1 MPRAL
6 LLSTAF
12 MTSLAS
18 FAAAAPLQVAGDASP
33 TGLDPHVVTAFASVM
48 INSNIYEGLTV
59 LDKNLAVAPGVA
71 ESWTVSPDGLAYVF
85 NLNPKATFHNG
96 KAVTPADVIA
106 SLNRVKDTKTASPYA
121 IRFGMVADASV
132 TGANQVTFKLSAASA
147 PLLSQLSVLAIM
159 PAEPGDVQKVPIGT
173 GPFKFKEWVPDTHIL
188 LERHEQYQDRASVKL
203 DGIKWNI
210 VPEAA
215 TRAVGLSGGTY
226 QFLPGIDAATA
237 QQLRGQPNVTIL
249 EASDLAYSLVGMNT
263 SKAPFDKPAVRE
275 ALNYALDRSQIVQAA
290 YFGRAVPAGPLS
302 PALTDFATPVGE
314 FGCYKTDPEKAKAL
328 LKSAGIDGPL
338 KVTFKVIGSLK
349 QAVDASQV
357 VQAQLNKAGFDVSL
371 EIQEQGKFV
380 QDWRNSNFDGFV
392 SVNGGAPDP
401 DDYFTRTF
409 RTGGSTNVFKY
420 TNPALDELLDKGRA
434 TADKAQRQ
442 GFYKQAQ
449 AILACQGPVAH
460 LAFGTSFTAMRS
472 NVSGYETMGNRAT
485 RYLKQTE
492 VK

>member
-1 MPRAL
+1 MKRSI
-6 LLSTAF
+6 LLSTVFAGAA
-12 MTSLAS
+12 SL
-18 FAAAAPLQVAGDASP
+18 AAAAPLQVGGDASP

-59 LDKNLAVAPGVA
+59 LDKNLAIAPGVA
-71 ESWTVSPDGLAYVF
+71 ESWTVSPDGLTYVF
-85 NLNPKATFHNG
+85 NLNPKAMFHNG

-106 SLNRVKDTKTASPYA
+106 SLNRVKDTKTGSPYA
-121 IRFGMVADASV
+121 IRFAMVTEAS
-132 TGANQVTFKLSAASA
+132 ASAPNQVTFKLNAPSA

-159 PAEPGDVQKVPIGT
+159 PAEPGDVQKVPVGT

-188 LERHEQYQDRASVKL
+188 LERHELYHDRAAVKL

-215 TRAVGLSGGTY
+215 TRAVGLSSGTY
-226 QFLPGIDAATA
+226 QFLPGIDAAAA
-237 QQLRGQPNVTIL
+237 QQLRGQPNITIM

-263 SKAPFDKPAVRE
+263 SKPPFDKAEVRE
-275 ALNYALDRSQIVQAA
+275 AVNYALDRGQIVQAA

-302 PALTDFATPVGE
+302 PALADFATPVAE
-314 FGCYKTDPEKAKAL
+314 FPCYKPDAEKAKAL

-349 QAVDASQV
+349 QAVDAAQV

-380 QDWRNSNFDGFV
+380 QDWRNSNFDAFV

-420 TNPALDELLDKGRA
+420 SNPGLDEALDKGRA
-434 TADKAQRQ
+434 TAEKSQRQ

-449 AILACQGPVAH
+449 AMLACQGPVAH
-460 LAFGTSFTAMRS
+460 LAFGTSFTAMRA
-472 NVSGYETMGNRAT
+472 NVTGYEVMGNRAT
-485 RYLKQTE
+485 RYLRQTE

>member
-1 MPRAL
+1 MLRRLAL
-6 LLSTAF
+6 SS
-12 MTSLAS
+12 SLAAS
-18 FAAAAPLQVAGDASP
+18 FATLCLAAPLQVGGDASP

-59 LDKNLAVAPGVA
+59 LDKSMGIAPGVA
-71 ESWTVSPDGLAYVF
+71 ESWTVSGDGLTYVF
-85 NLNPKATFHNG
+85 KLNAKAMFHNG

-106 SLNRVKDTKTASPYA
+106 TLNRVKDAKTASPYA
-121 IRFGMVADASV
+121 IRFAMVTEATAS
-132 TGANQVTFKLSAASA
+132 GANEVTFKLNAPSA
-147 PLLSQLSVLAIM
+147 PLLSQLSVMAIV
-159 PAEPGDVQKVPIGT
+159 PAEPGDLQKAPMGT
-173 GPFKFKEWVPDTHIL
+173 GPFKFKEWAPDTHIL

-215 TRAVGLSGGTY
+215 TRAVGLSSGTY
-226 QFLPGIDAATA
+226 QFLPSIDAATA
-237 QQLRGQPNVTIL
+237 QQLRGQPNVTIM
-249 EASDLAYSLVGMNT
+249 EASDLAYSLVGMNAA
-263 SKAPFDKPAVRE
+263 KPPFDKPAVRE
-275 ALNYALDRSQIVQAA
+275 ALNTALDRAQIVQAA

-302 PALTDFATPVGE
+302 PALTDYATPTAE
-314 FGCYKTDPEKAKAL
+314 FSCYKSDPEKAKAL

-338 KVTFKVIGSLK
+338 KLNLKVIGSLK

-380 QDWRNSNFDGFV
+380 QDWRNKNFEAFV

-409 RTGGSTNVFKY
+409 RTGGSTNVFGY
-420 TNPALDELLDKGRA
+420 TNPDLDAMLDKAR
-434 TADKAQRQ
+434 TTPVKIERQ
-442 GFYKQAQ
+442 ALYKQAQ
-449 AILACQGPVAH
+449 AALACQGPVAH
-460 LAFGTSFTAMRS
+460 LAYGTLFTAMRS
-472 NVSGYETMGNRAT
+472 NVSGYEMMGNRAT
-485 RYLKQTE
+485 RYLKQAD